1 MASLAACLFAY
12 SSALHTGLKYFV
24 SSLEEANSFPIVMK
38 QHFPTACLLNIG
50 VKSTLPIK
58 FMHTASPTAGF
69 NAAIHVF

>member
-1 MASLAACLFAY
+1 M
-12 SSALHTGLKYFV
+12 